1 MTPGNAESMVR
12 MFRAMAERVEAG
24 EPWRDV
30 LADYGLR
37 IEGATEE
44 RLREAVEELVQTI
57 IALKAENRQR
67 QEHENELIDT
77 NNELSREIASLLSE
91 RRNRKGP

>member
-1 MTPGNAESMVR
+1 MIA
-12 MFRAMAERVEAG
+12 A
-24 EPWRDV
+24 
-30 LADYGLR
+30 
-37 IEGATEE
+37 AT
-44 RLREAVEELVQTI
+44 VEELVQTI